1 MSSAVDLHGVTKA
14 FGATRALDDVSLTVE
29 PGELVALLGGSG
41 CGKTTLLRVVAG
53 LTRPDGGR
61 VRIGDREVTT
71 IPTRHRPI
79 GMVFQHYALFPN
91 LDVAGN
97 VAFPLTVRRR
107 RPSAEVRR
115 RTGELLELVGLA
127 GYEKRYPNELS
138 GGQQQRV
145 ALARALAP
153 EPEVLLLDEPLS
165 ALDAVIRVNLR
176 DEIRRIQQRVG
187 TTALFVTHDQSEAMA
202 IADRV
207 AVMAEG
213 RIEEIATP
221 PEIWERPTSRVAALF
236 VGARNAL
243 ELPVAQDRRMR
254 WGAAFE
260 VAAPAAANGRALAVF
275 RASDVELVE
284 GGGMEGTVEV
294 RAFLGATTRL
304 QVASG
309 DGGVVAVEV
318 PSSRAARL
326 GEGTVVRLRVD
337 PARVQVFPVEA

>member
-14 FGATRALDDVSLTVE
+14 FGATRALDQVSLTVE

-165 ALDAVIRVNLR
+165 ALDAVIRVSLR

-221 PEIWERPTSRVAALF
+221 PEIWERPASRVAALF
-236 VGARNAL
+236 VGARTPWSCRWRRTGGCAGVPPSRSP
-243 ELPVAQDRRMR
+243 LPPPPTAGPWPCSGPATWSWWKGAGWRARSRSGRSSAPPPGSRWPRATVA
-254 WGAAFE
+254 W
-260 VAAPAAANGRALAVF
+260 
-275 RASDVELVE
+275 
-284 GGGMEGTVEV
+284 
-294 RAFLGATTRL
+294 
-304 QVASG
+304 
-309 DGGVVAVEV
+309 
-318 PSSRAARL
+318 
-326 GEGTVVRLRVD
+326 
-337 PARVQVFPVEA
+337 